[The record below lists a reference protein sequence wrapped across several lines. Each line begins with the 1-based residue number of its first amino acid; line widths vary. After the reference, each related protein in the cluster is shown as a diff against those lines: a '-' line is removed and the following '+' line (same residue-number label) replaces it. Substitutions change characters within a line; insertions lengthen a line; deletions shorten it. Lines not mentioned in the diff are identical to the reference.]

1 MAFVHNLPQLRLQ
14 SVTFR
19 EHDTRLTFSVWK
31 GEAEDGRKRKAKEVY
46 SFGWSVWSWFF
57 FIGEIFR
64 LLLRYSY
71 LCKIAG
77 DYFRK
82 RKVVSICQEW
92 SELWKG
98 MRVLFMFLRIR
109 IAHRNWRGRVNKKYL
124 FLHSFWK
131 CFDCKE
137 L

>member
-1 MAFVHNLPQLRLQ
+1 MILDLHFLSGRVKLRM
-14 SVTFR
+14 
-19 EHDTRLTFSVWK
+19 E
-31 GEAEDGRKRKAKEVY
+31 GRGKQRRFTVLAGLY
-46 SFGWSVWSWFF
+46 DRD

-92 SELWKG
+92 SE
-98 MRVLFMFLRIR
+98 R
-109 IAHRNWRGRVNKKYL
+109 
-124 FLHSFWK
+124 
-131 CFDCKE
+131 
-137 L
+137 